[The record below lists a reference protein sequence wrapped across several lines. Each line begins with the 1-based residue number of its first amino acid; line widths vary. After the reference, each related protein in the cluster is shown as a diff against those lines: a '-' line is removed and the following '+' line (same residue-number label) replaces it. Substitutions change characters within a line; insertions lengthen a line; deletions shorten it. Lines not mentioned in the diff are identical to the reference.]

1 MKKNISINIGGII
14 FHIEEDGYEKLQN
27 YLTQINTY
35 FKKYDDYSEI
45 ISDIESRIA
54 EIFSAKLNKDK
65 EVINAEDVEQLIVT
79 MGTVSDFASMEEGD
93 EEFESASSET
103 EMEGNKRLYRDKQRK
118 IIGGVCA
125 GLAHYFKVDAL
136 WTRILFLIVF
146 FGFLII
152 PPASGLALII
162 YIALWI
168 AVPGKDDLEEDKR
181 IKKLYRNPDDK
192 VIGGVSSG
200 LAAYFNVDVAIVRLI
215 FVLSVLFFGSG
226 VIIYIVLWLIAPEA
240 ETMTEKMQM
249 KGDPVTLSNIETSVK
264 KGLQGDPNKE
274 ENALVT
280 ILLFPFRL
288 IGKVFEV
295 LGKAIGPLLVVL
307 GKALRVIIGLFFM
320 IFAFLTLLSVLVI
333 AAALLGLFISPE
345 VVFDGLPVQL
355 VSSIVPGYVAIAGIF
370 AIGIPILALG
380 LLGLRII
387 TMKAQTSSTAAWSM
401 FGVWIIAVSI
411 SLSVI
416 PIVVSN
422 FIEDN
427 SRTEVETFEAMDNH
441 LVLDLNELDSDI
453 RGFVHLT
460 IRPHKDSTIKIIK
473 EFSSN
478 GSSKSDALKNSEMI
492 TYNITRNDSI
502 ILFDSNIEFTDNA
515 VFRDQRLDI
524 TMYMPTGQK
533 FIMKENLDEI
543 IYRTIYHYDYR
554 ESDMGDNVFV
564 FNNLDDLTCLTCD
577 PSLENG
583 NYTGSNTDFTKVFD
597 IADSMTSIT
606 IKGEYKINLSQDSI
620 SQVEII
626 GRRSKVE
633 DVEFDY
639 DSDDRNLEIYV
650 EDFEDD
656 FDFRGRA
663 PVFINISTIDI
674 KELNIYGHNDL
685 RINDINLDKFK
696 LEMAGFSDAEI
707 SGDFTYLDLS
717 LEGLA
722 DAKISGS
729 AEYFEANLAGKTELD
744 ARDLIAEDANI
755 KAFGKSEATV
765 NVTNYLTAYAAGV
778 SEINY
783 YGNPKNVDEKTAGIS
798 DINKR

>member
-14 FHIEEDGYEKLQN
+14 FHIEEDGYEKLQQ
-27 YLTQINTY
+27 YLSEINTY
-35 FKKYDDYSEI
+35 FKKYEDYSEI
-45 ISDIESRIA
+45 LSDIESRIA
-54 EIFSAKLNKDK
+54 EIFSGKLNKEK
-65 EVINAEDVEQLIVT
+65 EVINAEDVDQLIVT
-79 MGTVSDFASMEEGD
+79 MGTVSDFASMEEGE

-103 EMEGNKRLYRDKQRK
+103 QSEGSKRLYRDKKRK

-125 GLAHYFKVDAL
+125 GLAHYYKVDAL
-136 WTRILFLIVF
+136 WARILFLILF

-162 YIALWI
+162 YLALWI
-168 AVPGKDDLEEDKR
+168 AVPGNDDLEEDKR
-181 IKKLYRNPDDK
+181 IKKFYRNPDDK

-200 LAAYFNVDVAIVRLI
+200 LAAYFNVDVAIVRLL

-226 VIIYIVLWLIAPEA
+226 VIVYIVLWLIAPEA

-249 KGDPVTLSNIETSVK
+249 KGDPVTLSNIESSVK
-264 KGLQGDPNKE
+264 KNLSSDPNKD

-288 IGKVFEV
+288 IGKIFEV
-295 LGKAIGPLLVVL
+295 LGKALGPLIIVL
-307 GKALRVIIGLFFM
+307 GKALRIVVGLFLMVFSFVVL
-320 IFAFLTLLSVLVI
+320 ISVLAV
-333 AAALLGLFISPE
+333 AAAILGLLISPE
-345 VVFDGLPVQL
+345 VVLDGLPVEIL
-355 VSSIVPGYVAIAGIF
+355 TTIVPGYVAISGIF
-370 AIGIPILALG
+370 AIGIPIFALG
-380 LLGLRII
+380 LLGLRLI
-387 TMKAQTSSTAAWSM
+387 TLKSQTSTTVAWSM
-401 FGVWIIAVSI
+401 VGIWFIALLI
-411 SLSVI
+411 SLSFV
-416 PIVVSN
+416 PRLVSE

-427 SRTEVETFEAMDNH
+427 TRTEIQTFESIDQQ
-441 LVLDLNELDSDI
+441 LVLDINQLEIEDGD
-453 RGFVHLT
+453 FVHLT
-460 IRPHKDSTIKIIK
+460 IRPHSDSLIKIVK
-473 EFSSN
+473 EFNSS
-478 GSSKSDALKNSEMI
+478 GSSKGDALKNSEMI
-492 TYNITRNDSI
+492 TYGISMIDSV
-502 ILFDSNIEFTDNA
+502 ILFDSNIQFKDEA
-515 VFRDQRLDI
+515 VFRGQNLDM
-524 TMYMPTGQK
+524 TMYIPMGQK
-533 FIMKENLDEI
+533 FIMKQSLDEI

-554 ESDMGDNVFV
+554 VSDMGDNVFV

-577 PSLENG
+577 PSLDNG
-583 NYTGSNTDFTKVFD
+583 NYTGSNLDFTKVFD
-597 IADSMTSIT
+597 IADTVISIT

-620 SQVEII
+620 SQVEVI

-639 DSDDRNLEIYV
+639 DRADQNLEIFI
-650 EDFEDD
+650 EDFEED

-663 PVFINISTIDI
+663 PVYINISASDI
-674 KELNIYGHNDL
+674 RELNIYGHNDFRARDL
-685 RINDINLDKFK
+685 ELNSFK

-707 SGDFTYLDLS
+707 NGDFTNLEMS

-744 ARDLIAEDANI
+744 AKDLIAKEADI
-755 KAFGKSEATV
+755 KAYGKSEATV

-798 DINKR
+798 DINRK

>member
-320 IFAFLTLLSVLVI
+320 IFAFFTLLSVLVI

-441 LVLDLNELDSDI
+441 LVLD
-453 RGFVHLT
+453 
-460 IRPHKDSTIKIIK
+460 
-473 EFSSN
+473 
-478 GSSKSDALKNSEMI
+478 
-492 TYNITRNDSI
+492 
-502 ILFDSNIEFTDNA
+502 
-515 VFRDQRLDI
+515 
-524 TMYMPTGQK
+524 
-533 FIMKENLDEI
+533 
-543 IYRTIYHYDYR
+543 
-554 ESDMGDNVFV
+554 
-564 FNNLDDLTCLTCD
+564 
-577 PSLENG
+577 
-583 NYTGSNTDFTKVFD
+583 
-597 IADSMTSIT
+597 
-606 IKGEYKINLSQDSI
+606 
-620 SQVEII
+620 
-626 GRRSKVE
+626 
-633 DVEFDY
+633 
-639 DSDDRNLEIYV
+639 
-650 EDFEDD
+650 
-656 FDFRGRA
+656 
-663 PVFINISTIDI
+663 
-674 KELNIYGHNDL
+674 
-685 RINDINLDKFK
+685 
-696 LEMAGFSDAEI
+696 
-707 SGDFTYLDLS
+707 
-717 LEGLA
+717 
-722 DAKISGS
+722 
-729 AEYFEANLAGKTELD
+729 
-744 ARDLIAEDANI
+744 
-755 KAFGKSEATV
+755 
-765 NVTNYLTAYAAGV
+765 
-778 SEINY
+778 
-783 YGNPKNVDEKTAGIS
+783 
-798 DINKR
+798 